1 MAARSSTCK
10 RPRSWRRRR
19 CPRDERSDRRG
30 LRLHPCDL
38 RRLRGH
44 LEGPVDAA
52 HPAHERRE
60 RHTWDRHRGR
70 DARRQRD
77 PRPGRRGPR
86 LPRGGTRDGERG
98 GRLRRDRPHARDV
111 QAAARRQAPVTLD
124 TLIPVAYL
132 IAAVTFI
139 LGLKG
144 LTSPTTA
151 VMGNRIAATG
161 MLIAVIATFFA
172 SDVRGAVPVILAGVV
187 VGGAAGFYG
196 ARVVKMTAMPQ
207 MVALFNG
214 AGGGA
219 AALVSI
225 LEFSRELDLGALAFG
240 STLATLLGLVIGA
253 VSFSGSA
260 IAFGKLQ
267 GLITPKAF
275 RYAGQQLVTGA
286 LVAAIG
292 VLAFVLLAASLGALA
307 VDAMLIV
314 VATTVLALVFGVA
327 LVMPI
332 GGADMP
338 VVISLLNAYTGL
350 AVAMAGFTL
359 GNQLL
364 IVAGTLV
371 GASGTILTRL
381 MSKAMNRS
389 LGNVLFGAFGAATT
403 AGAVAATA
411 GDDGRSIR
419 SIGPEDA
426 AILLSYAQNVIV
438 VPGYGLAVAQAQ
450 HSVRELADLLE
461 SKGINVKY
469 AIHPVAGRMPGHM
482 NVLLA
487 EANVPYDKL
496 FDMDQ
501 INPEFQRA
509 DVALVIGANDVT
521 NPAARSN
528 PGSPIYGMPI
538 LDVDK
543 AQNIIVIKRSMKPG
557 FAGIDNDLYLDP
569 KTAMLF
575 GDAKDAVG
583 KVVQELKKAA

>member
-1 MAARSSTCK
+1 MTV
-10 RPRSWRRRR
+10 
-19 CPRDERSDRRG
+19 E
-30 LRLHPCDL
+30 
-38 RRLRGH
+38 
-44 LEGPVDAA
+44 
-52 HPAHERRE
+52 
-60 RHTWDRHRGR
+60 
-70 DARRQRD
+70 
-77 PRPGRRGPR
+77 
-86 LPRGGTRDGERG
+86 
-98 GRLRRDRPHARDV
+98 
-111 QAAARRQAPVTLD
+111 

-144 LTSPTTA
+144 LSSPTTA
-151 VMGNRIAATG
+151 VQGNRIAAAG
-161 MLIAVIATFFA
+161 MLVAVIATFFA
-172 SDVRGAVPVILAGVV
+172 ADVKGGVPIILAGIA
-187 VGGAAGFYG
+187 VGGIAGFTG
-196 ARVVKMTAMPQ
+196 ARMVKMTAMPQ

-219 AALVSI
+219 AALVAI
-225 LEFSRELDLGALAFG
+225 LEFARQRDAGVLEFGA
-240 STLATLLGLVIGA
+240 SLATLLALIIGA

-275 RYAGQQLVTGA
+275 RYAGQQVVTGGIAIATA
-286 LVAAIG
+286 L
-292 VLAFVLLAASLGALA
+292 LSLVLLGGAIAGSFAVEPLLLIAVITLLALA
-307 VDAMLIV
+307 
-314 VATTVLALVFGVA
+314 FGVA

-403 AGAVAATA
+403 AGAAAASA
-411 GDDGRSIR
+411 GLEGRSIR

-583 KVVQELKKAA
+583 KVVQELKKTA

>member
-1 MAARSSTCK
+1 MTV
-10 RPRSWRRRR
+10 
-19 CPRDERSDRRG
+19 E
-30 LRLHPCDL
+30 
-38 RRLRGH
+38 
-44 LEGPVDAA
+44 
-52 HPAHERRE
+52 
-60 RHTWDRHRGR
+60 
-70 DARRQRD
+70 
-77 PRPGRRGPR
+77 
-86 LPRGGTRDGERG
+86 
-98 GRLRRDRPHARDV
+98 
-111 QAAARRQAPVTLD
+111 
-124 TLIPVAYL
+124 TLIPLAYL
-132 IAAVTFI
+132 IAAITFI

-144 LTSPTTA
+144 LASPTTA
-151 VMGNRIAATG
+151 VQGNRIAATG

-172 SDVRGAVPVILAGVV
+172 ADVKGGVPLILAGIA
-187 VGGAAGFYG
+187 VGGVAGFAG
-196 ARVVKMTAMPQ
+196 ARMVKMTAMPQ

-219 AALVSI
+219 AALVAI
-225 LEFSRELDLGALAFG
+225 LEFARQRDLGVLEFG
-240 STLATLLGLVIGA
+240 ASLATLLALIIGA

-267 GLITPKAF
+267 GLITPRAF
-275 RYAGQQLVTGA
+275 RYAGQQLVTGGI
-286 LVAAIG
+286 AAATVLLSIGLLAGVNVEPMVIIAGIG
-292 VLAFVLLAASLGALA
+292 VLALA
-307 VDAMLIV
+307 
-314 VATTVLALVFGVA
+314 FGVA

-359 GNQLL
+359 ANQLL

-403 AGAVAATA
+403 AGAAAATA
-411 GDDGRSIR
+411 GLEGRSIR

-450 HSVRELADLLE
+450 HGVRELADLLE

-487 EANVPYDKL
+487 EANIPYDKL

-543 AQNIIVIKRSMKPG
+543 AQNVIVIKRSMKPG

-583 KVVQELKKAA
+583 KVVAELKKAA

>member
-1 MAARSSTCK
+1 MTVA
-10 RPRSWRRRR
+10 
-19 CPRDERSDRRG
+19 
-30 LRLHPCDL
+30 
-38 RRLRGH
+38 
-44 LEGPVDAA
+44 
-52 HPAHERRE
+52 
-60 RHTWDRHRGR
+60 
-70 DARRQRD
+70 
-77 PRPGRRGPR
+77 
-86 LPRGGTRDGERG
+86 
-98 GRLRRDRPHARDV
+98 
-111 QAAARRQAPVTLD
+111 

-144 LTSPTTA
+144 LSSPTTA
-151 VMGNRIAATG
+151 VLGNRIAATG
-161 MLIAVIATFFA
+161 MLVAVIATFFA
-172 SDVRGAVPVILAGVV
+172 ADVQGGIPVILAGIA
-187 VGGAAGFYG
+187 VGGIAGFVG

-219 AALVSI
+219 AALVAI
-225 LEFSRELDLGALAFG
+225 LEFSRQIDASALEFGA
-240 STLATLLGLVIGA
+240 TLATLLALIIGG

-260 IAFGKLQ
+260 VAFGKLQ
-267 GLITPKAF
+267 GIITPKAF
-275 RYAGQQLVTGA
+275 RYSGQQLVTGGIAAATA
-286 LVAAIG
+286 LLSLV
-292 VLAFVLLAASLGALA
+292 VLAGAVAGSVPVEPMLLIAIITLLALA
-307 VDAMLIV
+307 
-314 VATTVLALVFGVA
+314 FGVA

-359 GNQLL
+359 NNQLL

-389 LGNVLFGAFGAATT
+389 LGNVLFGAFGAAP
-403 AGAVAATA
+403 AGGGAAATA

-419 SIGPEDA
+419 SISAEDA
-426 AILLSYAQNVIV
+426 AILLGYAQNVIV

-450 HSVRELADLLE
+450 HNVRELADLLE
-461 SKGINVKY
+461 SKGITVRY

-487 EANVPYDKL
+487 EANIPYDKL
-496 FDMDQ
+496 FDMEQ
-501 INPEFQRA
+501 INPEFPRA

-575 GDAKDAVG
+575 GDAKEAVG
-583 KVVQELKKAA
+583 KVVQELKRAA

>member
-1 MAARSSTCK
+1 MT
-10 RPRSWRRRR
+10 
-19 CPRDERSDRRG
+19 
-30 LRLHPCDL
+30 
-38 RRLRGH
+38 
-44 LEGPVDAA
+44 LES
-52 HPAHERRE
+52 
-60 RHTWDRHRGR
+60 
-70 DARRQRD
+70 
-77 PRPGRRGPR
+77 
-86 LPRGGTRDGERG
+86 
-98 GRLRRDRPHARDV
+98 
-111 QAAARRQAPVTLD
+111 
-124 TLIPVAYL
+124 LIPLAYL
-132 IAAVTFI
+132 VAAVTFI

-144 LTSPTTA
+144 LSSPTTA
-151 VMGNRIAATG
+151 VMGNRIAAAG
-161 MLIAVIATFFA
+161 MLVAVIATFLTQ
-172 SDVRGAVPVILAGVV
+172 DVQGGVPVIVAGML
-187 VGGAAGFYG
+187 VGGVAGFAG
-196 ARVVKMTAMPQ
+196 ARMVKMTAMPQ

-225 LEFSRELDLGALAFG
+225 LEFSRELGAGRGTPPFG
-240 STLATLLGLVIGA
+240 VTLPTLLALVIGA

-267 GLITPKAF
+267 GIVTPRAF
-275 RYAGQQLVTGA
+275 RYAGQQVVTGA
-286 LVAAIG
+286 LVAVI
-292 VLAFVLLAASLGALA
+292 GALA
-307 VDAMLIV
+307 LGLLVSSLGTATIDPMLLI
-314 VATTVLALVFGVA
+314 VATTILALVFGVA
-327 LVMPI
+327 LVLPI

-359 GNQLL
+359 ANQLL
-364 IVAGTLV
+364 VVAGTLV

-381 MSKAMNRS
+381 MSKAMYRS
-389 LGNVLFGAFGAATT
+389 LGNVLFGAFGAATASGA
-403 AGAVAATA
+403 AGPTG
-411 GDDGRSIR
+411 GDDGRTIR

-496 FDMDQ
+496 YDMDQ

-528 PGSPIYGMPI
+528 PSSPIYGMPI

-543 AQNIIVIKRSMKPG
+543 AQNVIVIKRSMKPG

-583 KVVQELKKAA
+583 KVVQELKRAA